1 MQSLIND
8 KLIVIVY
15 NFFMSAGFTTEKL
28 DAFFR
33 NLLDIEG
40 FTGLD
45 DSLNGLQ
52 VDNDGGEIKK
62 IAFAVDASLESFRR
76 AAETGAGM
84 LFVHHGL
91 FWGSPLRLIG
101 RLRERIK
108 LLLDNNLSLY
118 GVHLPLDQHPSLG
131 NNAALAE
138 LLGIENPEP
147 FGLYHGR
154 KIGYKGRLAQAL
166 TIDEAG
172 RRIAFMGRPPVGLF
186 PFGKELN
193 QSAAVVSGGAAMDAF
208 QAIDEGV
215 DLFVSGEPSHS
226 VYHHALEGKLNIIA
240 GGHYSTEVWGVRRI
254 METVA
259 AQLHIETEFI
269 DIPTGL

>member
-1 MQSLIND
+1 MG
-8 KLIVIVY
+8 Y
-15 NFFMSAGFTTEKL
+15 TFFMDSGFNTQKL

-33 NLLDIEG
+33 NFLDIEG
-40 FTGLD
+40 FITAD

-76 AAETGAGM
+76 AAETRSGM

-91 FWGSPLRLIG
+91 FWGKPQRLERG
-101 RLRERIK
+101 LRERIK
-108 LLLDNNLSLY
+108 FLLDHNLSLY

-138 LLGIENPEP
+138 LLGIEKPEP

-154 KIGYKGRLAQAL
+154 KIGYKGTLKEKL
-166 TIDEAG
+166 SIDEAS
-172 RRIAFMGRPPVGLF
+172 RRIGFMGRPALGIF

-193 QSAAVVSGGAAMDAF
+193 LTAAVVSGGAAMDAL

-215 DLFVSGEPSHS
+215 DLFVSGESSAVIKPSIS
-226 VYHHALEGKLNIIA
+226 KRSLKNTSNFCVVNPLLIKK
-240 GGHYSTEVWGVRRI
+240 V
-254 METVA
+254 
-259 AQLHIETEFI
+259 
-269 DIPTGL
+269 